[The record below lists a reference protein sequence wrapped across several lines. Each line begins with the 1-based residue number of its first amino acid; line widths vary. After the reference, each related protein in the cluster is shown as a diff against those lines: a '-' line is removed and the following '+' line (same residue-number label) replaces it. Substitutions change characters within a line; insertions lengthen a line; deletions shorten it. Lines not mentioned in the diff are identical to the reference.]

1 MRRISLYL
9 TNKWLLH
16 LFGIF
21 LFVFILSR
29 IDLEETLK
37 ILSNT
42 DLVYLSAALILIVPL
57 ILTKACR
64 WQFLMRIQ
72 DINYSLRDSF
82 LMYSTGMFIGIITP
96 GKLGDFIKI
105 LYLQKDGHSFGK
117 SFVSV
122 FIDRLFDLVS
132 LLFIGY
138 ISLLVF
144 ISLFEEQIII
154 LSIFFIITA
163 LIFLLL
169 VYKKGFNKKILR
181 RFYILLVPEKYK
193 TNIRINFN
201 DFYRDL
207 HLLSRYGLLL
217 VAIATIIGWIIY
229 FAMTYLLMLSLG
241 IAVPVLYLISCVS
254 ISSVIS
260 LIPISISG
268 IGTRDAIF
276 IVLFSHIGLSKE
288 SAIAFSILILLAY
301 TVTAGVGLCTWFKK
315 PIDKIFA

>member
-1 MRRISLYL
+1 MRRISSHL
-9 TNKWLLH
+9 TNRWLLH

-29 IDLEETLK
+29 IDLEETLQ
-37 ILSNT
+37 ILLNT
-42 DLVYLSAALILIVPL
+42 NLTYLSAALILLIPL
-57 ILTKACR
+57 ILTKAWR

-72 DINYSLRDSF
+72 DINYPLKDSF

-117 SFVSV
+117 SSVSV
-122 FIDRLFDLVS
+122 FIDRLFDLLS

-138 ISLLVF
+138 ISLFVF

-154 LSIFFIITA
+154 LSIFFIVTA
-163 LIFLLL
+163 LIFILL
-169 VYKKGFNKKILR
+169 VYKKGLNKKILR
-181 RFYILLVPEKYK
+181 RFYILFIPERYK
-193 TNIRINFN
+193 KNIRINFN

-207 HLLSRYGLLL
+207 HLLSKRGLVL

-229 FAMTYLLMLSLG
+229 FAMTYLLMLSLD
-241 IAVPVLYLISCVS
+241 IDMPVLYLISCVS
-254 ISSVIS
+254 ISGVIS

-288 SAIAFSILILLAY
+288 SAIAFSTLILLAY
-301 TVTAGVGLCTWFKK
+301 MITAGVGLFTWFKK